1 MIKLEVMSRTTQL
14 LRRLRRDRR
23 GSTAIE
29 FAIVSV
35 PFLIFAFGIMTVG
48 LQFFTINSL
57 EHAVEAA
64 AREIRTGQAQSAG
77 MKMKDFKESIC
88 DHAVGYI
95 SCDSNLVVHV
105 QSAGD
110 WAGIN
115 PTPCVTGNA
124 LTPAAGNEN
133 DDLSTYSGTQGMAV
147 LVTACFK
154 WTLGQELWG
163 AIYNLFTIWPGALG
177 PAEQNGPAIIVV
189 QAATTFKTEPY
200 GS

>member
-1 MIKLEVMSRTTQL
+1 MCKDVYLPVAVRFL
-14 LRRLRRDRR
+14 NRLRNDRR
-23 GSTAIE
+23 GSTAVE

-64 AREIRTGQAQSAG
+64 AREIRTGQAQTAG
-77 MKMKDFKESIC
+77 KTLKDFKEDVC

-95 SCDSNLVVHV
+95 TCDENLVVHV
-105 QSAGD
+105 QSEAD
-110 WAGIN
+110 WAGIV

-133 DDLSTYSGTQGMAV
+133 DALSTQSGTQGRAV

-154 WTLGQELWG
+154 WQLGQELWAG
-163 AIYNLFTIWPGALG
+163 IQNLFALWPGAMG
-177 PAEQNGPAIIVV
+177 PASRNGPSIIVV